1 MPGSTRGAADRAL
14 VRPAPSSKTTF
25 CIFRGVPGCPGPA
38 RHDNGPGGHNF
49 PSVPSFSTI
58 CWPTRRT
65 LYRLDVLHGKFG
77 VMLGQPV
84 KPA

>member
-1 MPGSTRGAADRAL
+1 MDQERGTGPWFAL
-14 VRPAPSSKTTF
+14 RYSKTTF
-25 CIFRGVPGCPGPA
+25 CIFEAFPDAQA
-38 RHDNGPGGHNF
+38 RHTHDGGPGGRNF
-49 PSVPSFSTI
+49 LRSEVLRDMLAYPAQ
-58 CWPTRRT
+58 